1 MRNILV
7 RTVLTAG
14 LLAGASAAKSATMTL
29 SNWKFGAG
37 NAVHTSTRPTASR
50 TAVLSAHWVAPM
62 PAAQAL
68 SVSGH
73 ERFWFQP
80 LGVADRSF

>member
-14 LLAGASAAKSATMTL
+14 LLAGASAAQSAAMTL

-37 NAVHTSTRPTASR
+37 NAVHTSTRPTAAR
-50 TAVLSAHWVAPM
+50 PAVLSARWVAPM
-62 PAAQAL
+62 PAAHAL
-68 SVSGH
+68 SVSGRQ
-73 ERFWFQP
+73 RFWFP
-80 LGVADRSF
+80 PWGAADRSF